1 MVPFCFAH
9 ERLLLYVDVH
19 LTFSWLPDLGVIIVI
34 VVFTVVVY
42 FDISTFFL
50 DGDV

>member
-19 LTFSWLPDLGVIIVI
+19 LTWLLAEAECVGEWLFMAILELWVMG
-34 VVFTVVVY
+34 Y
-42 FDISTFFL
+42 GLRNS
-50 DGDV
+50 